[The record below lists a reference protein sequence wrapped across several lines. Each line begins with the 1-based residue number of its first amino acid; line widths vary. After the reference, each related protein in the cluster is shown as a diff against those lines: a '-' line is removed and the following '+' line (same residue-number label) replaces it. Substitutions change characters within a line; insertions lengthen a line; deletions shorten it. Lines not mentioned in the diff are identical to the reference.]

1 MRSQFRI
8 WTDRGGKERSLLRI
22 VFPASIDL
30 KKPSHLRIFS
40 NQATR
45 AKTRKTNLIF
55 CGGALGGS
63 VRPES
68 RQWVSR
74 ANLAFGAFDGATV
87 IFRVVPTLFDCLA
100 GGAFPP
106 GPIGGMNYGL
116 CPTVRKRSPSPK
128 CATWACAASGR
139 SIAARFVAMGHPAL
153 ATTRPLIVP
162 ARRVEPSPV
171 SSPPYQSPR

>member
-87 IFRVVPTLFDCLA
+87 NFRAVPTLFDCLA

-106 GPIGGMNYGL
+106 GPIGGIMGYA
-116 CPTVRKRSPSPK
+116 RPSAK
-128 CATWACAASGR
+128 DHLRRNARHGR
-139 SIAARFVAMGHPAL
+139 ARPLDDLLLLDLLRWV
-153 ATTRPLIVP
+153 TRPSRPQGPSSCQL
-162 ARRVEPSPV
+162 VE
-171 SSPPYQSPR
+171 